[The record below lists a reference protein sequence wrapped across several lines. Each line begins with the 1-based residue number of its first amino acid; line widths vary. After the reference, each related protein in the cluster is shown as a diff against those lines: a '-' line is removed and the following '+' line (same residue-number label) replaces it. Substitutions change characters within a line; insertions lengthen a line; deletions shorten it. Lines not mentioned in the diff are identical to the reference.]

1 VSYSSR
7 GFGNEAVLLANPRA
21 RGVKVRSVARVVRA
35 LGLDEDAV
43 RVIGRDGT
51 ALDLAAGAVRDGLP
65 YVLVAGGDGTAHDV
79 VQVLAGTSTALAGT
93 STALGLVPLGTSND
107 MAARLELP
115 ARLEAACGA
124 LRRRTVTPV
133 NLIRIGGTRVATV
146 GGFGLAAEVARRC
159 NERRRGAAGGIL
171 SSLVGRSIYSL
182 CAAGSALFR
191 FPGTTALEMETDGG
205 VSLRLEASALL
216 AGVTHRFGGGIRL
229 PPCEAGRTGRF
240 ALLAV
245 TAATPRQFLQ
255 TLAALRFGITPVPY
269 AVAVPVV
276 SSCRV
281 RPANPG
287 AAFADGEWLGYR
299 EETLIRIEP
308 SALRVLVGNRRSRSV
323 DCPDR
328 LLPLTD
334 GALSSVPVSE
344 AEREWRRVS

>member
-1 VSYSSR
+1 
-7 GFGNEAVLLANPRA
+7 
-21 RGVKVRSVARVVRA
+21 
-35 LGLDEDAV
+35 
-43 RVIGRDGT
+43 
-51 ALDLAAGAVRDGLP
+51 
-65 YVLVAGGDGTAHDV
+65 
-79 VQVLAGTSTALAGT
+79 
-93 STALGLVPLGTSND
+93 
-107 MAARLELP
+107 
-115 ARLEAACGA
+115 
-124 LRRRTVTPV
+124 
-133 NLIRIGGTRVATV
+133 
-146 GGFGLAAEVARRC
+146 
-159 NERRRGAAGGIL
+159 
-171 SSLVGRSIYSL
+171 
-182 CAAGSALFR
+182 
-191 FPGTTALEMETDGG
+191 METDGG

-281 RPANPG
+281 RPAKPV

-299 EETLIRIEP
+299 EETPIWIEP

-323 DCPDR
+323 DSPDR

-334 GALSSVPVSE
+334 GTLSSVPVSE